1 MKKQNTKEKKKM
13 SKGAIALI
21 VGIIIILIPCSV
33 FGYILIS
40 ASLKNHEPVIGNRYD
55 NDLDPAI
62 TSDNIAAIQTKV
74 SALDKVE
81 KCTVELTTSQLRV
94 NVDCDNS
101 ITDEESQ
108 LLVDVV
114 YQTVSKELSVSTYF
128 TSTSTKKMYDL
139 AINVYNEIG
148 SEDFIYYLLT
158 KNSNMTEPS
167 VQLVSVAKNESIAS
181 ELRGESSDL
190 GETGLQ
196 NTGDIKDGE

>member
-1 MKKQNTKEKKKM
+1 MKKQQTKEKKKM

-40 ASLKNHEPVIGNRYD
+40 ASIKNHEPVIGNRYE

-62 TSDNIAAIQTKV
+62 TDENISAIQSAV
-74 SALDKVE
+74 SSLDKVE
-81 KCTVELTTSQLRV
+81 NCTVELTTSQLRV
-94 NVDCDNS
+94 NVDCNND
-101 ITDEESQ
+101 ITDEDAQ

-114 YQTVSKELSVSTYF
+114 YQTVAEKLPVSTYF
-128 TSTSTKKMYDL
+128 TSSSSMKMYDL

-148 SEDFIYYLLT
+148 SENFIYYLLT
-158 KNSNMTEPS
+158 KNSNMAEPS
-167 VQLVSVAKNESIAS
+167 VQLVSEAKNESIAK
-181 ELRGESSDL
+181 ELRGETSDQ

-196 NTGDIKDGE
+196 NTGDIPEE